1 MKLIKIQNGEMSVVE
16 ISDENCEEPCNGTTA
31 VFDKREITGGDWNPT
46 GAANHPDSG
55 KVIYRDGEY
64 FIYEEQLHD
73 KLKQLQTTQIVTC
86 HYWEGDWE
94 NDGGSSLEEKSAFQM
109 IFGGSGSEIDRWS
122 IIEDSIEEIVTNLCE
137 GTNDCDYVGFC
148 MTKGEYDKM
157 EAEKL
162 RKSLEQTAASFAA
175 ECGHPVGSV
184 EYVNAAWDK
193 LEKAHYEKE
202 VAFSGESQ
210 MERFAACRFA
220 GCSDSYWSD
229 EDYLQDKYNEPINQI
244 GDVLEWL
251 ENNFPLLMLKAKE
264 ARAQRELE

>member
-16 ISDENCEEPCNGTTA
+16 ISDENCEEPCHGATA
-31 VFDKREITGGDWNPT
+31 VFNTEN
-46 GAANHPDSG
+46 G
-55 KVIYRDGEY
+55 KVTYEDGEY
-64 FIYEEQLHD
+64 FIYEEQLYD
-73 KLKQLQTTQIVTC
+73 KLKQLQNTQIVTC

-94 NDGGSSLEEKSAFQM
+94 SEGGSSIEEKSAFQM
-109 IFGGSGSEIDRWS
+109 IFGGSSEWDTWQ
-122 IIEDSIEEIVTNLCE
+122 IIEDSVEEIVSSLCE
-137 GTNDCDYVGFC
+137 STNDCEYVGFC
-148 MTKGEYDKM
+148 MTKEDYEKW

-193 LEKAHYEKE
+193 LERAHSQKE
-202 VAFSGESQ
+202 MAFSGEAQ

-244 GDVLEWL
+244 GDVLQWL
-251 ENNFPLLMLKAKE
+251 ENNFPLLMLKARE
-264 ARAQRELE
+264 ARAQKELE